1 MKWLR
6 NILKGLSLTAALF
19 VFQACYGTP
28 AIDETLNPYEA
39 AEQVEIDE
47 TPEAETAAE
56 PESTPEQ

>member
-1 MKWLR
+1 MC
-6 NILKGLSLTAALF
+6 LTTHSATIF
-19 VFQACYGTP
+19 GNYIVFQVCYGTP
-28 AIDETLNPYEA
+28 AVDETLNPYEA